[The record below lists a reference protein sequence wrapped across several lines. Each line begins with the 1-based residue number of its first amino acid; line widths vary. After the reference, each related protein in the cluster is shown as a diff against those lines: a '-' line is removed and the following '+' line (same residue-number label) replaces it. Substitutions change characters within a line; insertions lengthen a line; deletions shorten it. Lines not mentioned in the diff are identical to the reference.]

1 MTNRRRM
8 PTDDRHRCWPRTVL
22 LLERRRAIRF
32 EPRRGFAPSPRY
44 ICLRCGVTARSPK
57 MLCAPEPIDQC
68 SLCCGYR
75 QACQGDKAPSAV
87 SRVLPWGPWSPIN
100 TGFNTNP
107 TAHSLTSRDHP
118 TALESDQGTIQ
129 EGRGY
134 PRTPPQ

>member
-1 MTNRRRM
+1 MTRTVARRRM

-32 EPRRGFAPSPRY
+32 EPRRGFALSPRY

-87 SRVLPWGPWSPIN
+87 SRVLPWGPCSPWP
-100 TGFNTNP
+100 G
-107 TAHSLTSRDHP
+107 SML
-118 TALESDQGTIQ
+118 GTIP

-134 PRTPPQ
+134 PDTLELG